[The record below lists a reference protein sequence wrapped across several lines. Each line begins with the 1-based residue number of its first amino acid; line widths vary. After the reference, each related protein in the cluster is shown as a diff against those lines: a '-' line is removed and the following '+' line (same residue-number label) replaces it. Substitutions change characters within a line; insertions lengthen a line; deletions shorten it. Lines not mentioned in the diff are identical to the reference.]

1 MEYYAISTEVCIMLL
16 EDNGGEE
23 YTVDSVFLPENASS
37 ESSFTCVAL
46 LKDTKLKGMLRVRA
60 VLGND
65 SFDEA
70 VAAIIVNAI
79 GADGNGIDDHSRSS
93 DDDDDDSQSPPAS
106 KRQRGSSALPGNTTT
121 ETYMSLLYY

>member
-1 MEYYAISTEVCIMLL
+1 MLL

-79 GADGNGIDDHSRSS
+79 GADGDGIDDHSRSS
-93 DDDDDDSQSPPAS
+93 DDDDDDDSQSPPAS

>member
-1 MEYYAISTEVCIMLL
+1 MCC
-16 EDNGGEE
+16 
-23 YTVDSVFLPENASS
+23 SS
-37 ESSFTCVAL
+37 ERHKTKGHVACSSCF
-46 LKDTKLKGMLRVRA
+46 
-60 VLGND
+60 GND

-79 GADGNGIDDHSRSS
+79 GADGDGIDDHSRSS
-93 DDDDDDSQSPPAS
+93 DDDDDDDSQSPPAS